1 MKCGVLVTLGTT
13 VHSRRSESGR
23 LLTKGESDLPVLPS
37 AQLSE
42 VLCRPELHQTTE
54 LRVSRGGNYFGQ
66 MSLKSSILSRPMGVS
81 PMLMSM
87 KTIGLVVVAGVDEDI
102 PGLAV

>member
-1 MKCGVLVTLGTT
+1 MECGVLVTLGTT
-13 VHSRRSESGR
+13 VHSECLSQEG
-23 LLTKGESDLPVLPS
+23 LLTEGEPDLPVLAG

-54 LRVSRGGNYFGQ
+54 LRVVSCGKYLGQ
-66 MSLKSSILSRPMGVS
+66 VSLKSSILSRPMGVS

-87 KTIGLVVVAGVDEDI
+87 KTIGLVVAGVDEDI
-102 PGLAV
+102 P

>member
-1 MKCGVLVTLGTT
+1 MLTEGGT
-13 VHSRRSESGR
+13 
-23 LLTKGESDLPVLPS
+23 DLPVLPG

-54 LRVSRGGNYFGQ
+54 QRVVSRRGNYFGQ

-81 PMLMSM
+81 PILMSM
-87 KTIGLVVVAGVDEDI
+87 KTMGLVVVAGVNEDM
-102 PGLAV
+102 PGLAVGSDKGSVPN

>member
-1 MKCGVLVTLGTT
+1 MF
-13 VHSRRSESGR
+13 
-23 LLTKGESDLPVLPS
+23 TKGESDLPVLPG

-54 LRVSRGGNYFGQ
+54 LRVVSRGGNYFGQ

-81 PMLMSM
+81 PILMSM
-87 KTIGLVVVAGVDEDI
+87 KTIGLVVAAGVDEDI